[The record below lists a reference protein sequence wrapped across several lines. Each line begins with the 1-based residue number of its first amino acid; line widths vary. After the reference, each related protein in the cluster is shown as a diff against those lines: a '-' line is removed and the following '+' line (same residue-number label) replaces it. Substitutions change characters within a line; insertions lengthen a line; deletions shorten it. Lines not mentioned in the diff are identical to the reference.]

1 MVMTKIKYFLQ
12 SIKSKIASF
21 FNLILKKELSLKNLC
36 YIAFLSLFLCY
47 FAISPIVRS
56 IETDFIRRILLFLII
71 LFYIRHIYLI
81 KNFFPKKDKIE
92 KHKRTFWQI
101 ILLRNPRSLNIADGI
116 KIIIAFDLFAIAVF
130 VGYFS

>member
-1 MVMTKIKYFLQ
+1 MTKIKYLLQ
-12 SIKSKIASF
+12 SIKSKISLF
-21 FNLILKKELSLKNLC
+21 FNLILKKELSFKKLC
-36 YIAFLSLFLCY
+36 YIAFLSFFLCY

-56 IETDFIRRILLFLII
+56 IEIDFIRRISSFLII

-81 KNFFPKKDKIE
+81 KKFLPKKDKME

-101 ILLRNPRSLNIADGI
+101 ILLRNPRPLNIADGI
-116 KIIIAFDLFAIAVF
+116 KMIIAFDLLAIAVF